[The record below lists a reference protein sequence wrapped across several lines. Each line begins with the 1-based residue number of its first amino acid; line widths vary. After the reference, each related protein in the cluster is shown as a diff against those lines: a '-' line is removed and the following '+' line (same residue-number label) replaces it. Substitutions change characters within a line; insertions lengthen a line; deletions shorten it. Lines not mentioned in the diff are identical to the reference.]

1 VIAVP
6 SAAATPLA
14 RAEVLNVYPK
24 ERRVLLRHDAIP
36 SLGMSAMTMEF
47 GLAEP
52 GMLKG
57 LRKGSRIR
65 FMAIREADDYLI
77 TRIEVPK

>member
-1 VIAVP
+1 
-6 SAAATPLA
+6 
-14 RAEVLNVYPK
+14 
-24 ERRVLLRHDAIP
+24 
-36 SLGMSAMTMEF
+36 MSAMTMEF